1 MDTTAPRPSTRTVSG
16 IGVCAGLVAGP
27 VVHMPLPIAEPSPG
41 LRLSPRED
49 HHARAAAIQE
59 ASDQVT
65 ADLDADA
72 ARATGEARGI
82 LEATAAIAADPTLVA
97 DAQRRVLDD
106 YLVPERAVW
115 EAASDVTEQ
124 FEALGGYFAERV
136 SDVHDIRDRLVAH
149 LTGRPKPGLPSCDT
163 PFVLVALDL
172 APSVTASL
180 DPAQVVAIV
189 TDGAGPTSHT
199 AIVANAKG
207 IPAVVAAQGAHD
219 LLRDGHFALVNGS
232 TGLVVADP
240 TADELATVR
249 AVAARSRT
257 FDGEGRTKDGH
268 RVQLLANIGDP
279 SDAEPAARAG
289 AEGVGLFR
297 SEFCFLDREQ
307 PPTVDEQVTA
317 YRRVFSAFAGRKV
330 VIRTLDSGADKPLAF
345 LTSDD
350 EENPALGVR
359 GLRTALRSPELLD
372 QQLEA
377 IARAAAAETAQ
388 VWVMAPMVSTVT
400 ETEQFVAACTAHGLD
415 VPGVMIEVPS
425 AALLAG
431 PILARA
437 SFASIGTND
446 LTQYTMA
453 ADRLLGSLAELS
465 DPWQPAVLQLVA
477 TTCAGGAQQ
486 GRPVGVCG
494 EAASNPVL
502 AVVLVGLGI
511 TSLSM
516 TARAIPD
523 VAAVLAEVTVEECRE
538 LALLATS
545 AETAQDAKARVRSRL
560 PVLDQLGL

>member
-1 MDTTAPRPSTRTVSG
+1 MNTPSPRPSTRTVSG

-49 HHARAAAIQE
+49 HAARAAEIQG
-59 ASDQVT
+59 ASDQVA

-72 ARATGEARGI
+72 ERATGEARAV
-82 LEATAAIAADPTLVA
+82 LQATAAIAADPTLVA
-97 DAQRRVLDD
+97 DAQRRVVDD

-115 EAASDVTEQ
+115 EAAAEVAEQ

-149 LTGRPKPGLPSCDT
+149 LTGRPKPGLPGCDT
-163 PFVLVALDL
+163 PFVLVAYDL

-219 LLRDGHFALVNGS
+219 LLEDGHFALVNGS

-240 TADELATVR
+240 TEEELATVR
-249 AVAARSRT
+249 AVAARVRT
-257 FDGEGRTKDGH
+257 FDGEGRTRDGH

-279 SDAEPAARAG
+279 SDAEPAAQAG

-307 PPTVDEQVTA
+307 PPTVDEQVEA
-317 YRRVFSAFAGRKV
+317 YRRVFSAFPGRKV

-359 GLRTALRSPELLD
+359 GLRTAKRSPELLD

-377 IARAAAAETAQ
+377 VARAAAAEEAE
-388 VWVMAPMVSTVT
+388 VWVMAPMVSTVS
-400 ETEQFVAACTAHGLD
+400 ETEEFVAACSAHGLA
-415 VPGVMIEVPS
+415 VPGVMVEVPS

-437 SFASIGTND
+437 HFASIGTND

-477 TTCAGGAQQ
+477 ATCAGGAQQ

-511 TSLSM
+511 SSLSM

-523 VAAVLAEVTVEECRE
+523 VAAVLAEVDLTLCQE
-538 LALLATS
+538 LARLAVS
-545 AETAQDAKARVRSRL
+545 AETAHDARALVRSRL
-560 PVLDQLGL
+560 PVLAELGL

>member
-49 HHARAAAIQE
+49 HRARAAAIQE

-72 ARATGEARGI
+72 GRASGEARGI

-115 EAASDVTEQ
+115 EAAEDVAEQ

-219 LLRDGHFALVNGS
+219 LLLDGHFALVNGS

-240 TADELATVR
+240 TDDELATVR
-249 AVAARSRT
+249 AVAARART

-307 PPTVDEQVTA
+307 PPTVAEQVTA

-359 GLRTALRSPELLD
+359 GLRTARHSPELLD

-377 IARAAAAETAQ
+377 IAEAAAAETAE

-400 ETEQFVAACTAHGLD
+400 ETEQFVAACTAHGLG
-415 VPGVMIEVPS
+415 VPGVMVEVPS

-477 TTCAGGAQQ
+477 ATCAGGAQQ

-523 VAAVLAEVTVEECRE
+523 VAAVLTEVTVDECRE

-545 AETAQDAKARVRSRL
+545 AETAHDAKARVRSRL
-560 PVLDQLGL
+560 PVLEQLGL

>member
-106 YLVPERAVW
+106 YLVP
-115 EAASDVTEQ
+115 
-124 FEALGGYFAERV
+124 ERV

-307 PPTVDEQVTA
+307 PPTVDEQVIA
-317 YRRVFSAFAGRKV
+317 YRRVFSAFSGRKV

-477 TTCAGGAQQ
+477 ATCAGGAQQ